1 MPFLDD
7 SPLIHLVSYLQG
19 FVVAGFPCN
28 QFGAQEPGSNSE
40 IKSFAKTK
48 YGVTFPLFS
57 KVNVNG
63 PNADPIFDY
72 LKNASG
78 GNCIGP
84 GSHCTGHLRACK
96 GVIPSM
102 RGDICIA
109 CIMGPRNGMIPLPE
123 CFLGKIL

>member
-1 MPFLDD
+1 M
-7 SPLIHLVSYLQG
+7 
-19 FVVAGFPCN
+19 AGFPCN

-40 IKSFAKTK
+40 IKGFAKAK

-78 GNCIGP
+78 G
-84 GSHCTGHLRACK
+84 K
-96 GVIPSM
+96 
-102 RGDICIA
+102 
-109 CIMGPRNGMIPLPE
+109 
-123 CFLGKIL
+123 